1 MIKKSVVVL
10 LFLAI
15 ILFNLSGT
23 INPVAGKA
31 PQITPSYFVD
41 DTGSGTTCSQA
52 TPCLLVTAMAKPET
66 NYNIF
71 LAAGNYIGTGNEVI
85 LLTKNISLYG
95 GWAGTTAYPLVRDP
109 DTYKAVIDGQN
120 ARRGISILG
129 GSVNPLSPSI
139 NGLWIT
145 NGNASGLTTS
155 CEGNAGT
162 PSGCGGG
169 IFINNASP
177 YIQSNYIY
185 ANTASK
191 GGASNHSGYGG
202 GIYARVCGGSRIT
215 GNQIYNNLA
224 DDTHQG
230 VGGGVS
236 LRYCTADTEIDHNK
250 IFNNSAGIYPEHGF
264 GAGMQLSND
273 LSYIH
278 DNSLIGNGVQ
288 DAGRVYGAG
297 IHLWYGSP
305 TIVNNLISENQGD
318 EAVYI
323 GYGDNANFSGNRLF
337 NNQTTVGVRLVNS
350 NRTETN
356 CTPSNMLLVANN
368 FISHPTG
375 TGLYLVGG
383 GIYGLCAY
391 ILYNSI
397 DGGSTG
403 IIYDGVITADLENNI
418 TSNHS
423 SIGIDT
429 TLLTSVPT
437 VYHTLFYNNGAN
449 GYTGSDPVYGN
460 PRYIRPSEGNLHI
473 WCTSAARDAGALLW
487 VVDVDIDGQIRPVYS
502 GVDIG
507 ADECT
512 PLFYLPLLNR
522 N

>member
-10 LFLAI
+10 LFLVI

-52 TPCLLVTAMAKPET
+52 TPCLLATALAKPET

-145 NGNASGLTTS
+145 NGNASGLTTN
-155 CEGNAGT
+155 CAGTAGT

-169 IFINNASP
+169 IFIYNASP
-177 YIQSNYIY
+177 YIENNHIY

-191 GGASNHSGYGG
+191 SGANLHSGYGG
-202 GIYARVCGGSRIT
+202 GIYARYCGGSRIT
-215 GNQIYNNLA
+215 ENQIYTNLA
-224 DDTHQG
+224 DTTRQG
-230 VGGGVS
+230 AGGGVV
-236 LRYCTADTEIDHNK
+236 LRDCAADSEFDHNTVSS
-250 IFNNSAGIYPEHGF
+250 NSAGVYPEHGF
-264 GAGMQLSND
+264 GAGLELSYT
-273 LSYIH
+273 LTYIH
-278 DNSLIGNGVQ
+278 DNSLIDNGLQ

-305 TIVNNLISENQGD
+305 TIVNNLISENRGD

-323 GYGDNANFSGNRLF
+323 GYGDNANFSSNRLF
-337 NNQTTVGVRLVNS
+337 NNQTAVGVYLVNS
-350 NRTETN
+350 NRTVPD
-356 CTPSNMLLVANN
+356 CTPDNMTLVANN
-368 FISHPTG
+368 FISHSNDV
-375 TGLYLVGG
+375 GLSLNGSG
-383 GIYGLCAY
+383 AKGLCAY
-391 ILYNSI
+391 VLYNSI
-397 DGGSTG
+397 DGGETG
-403 IIYDGVITADLENNI
+403 IFYQGVIDADLENNI
-418 TSNHS
+418 VSNHS
-423 SIGIDT
+423 TIGIDT
-429 TLLTSVPT
+429 TLITTTPM
-437 VYHTLFYNNGAN
+437 VYHTLFYNNGIN
-449 GYTGSDPVYGN
+449 GYTGSYPVYGD
-460 PRYIRPSEGNLHI
+460 PQYIRPLQGNLHI
-473 WCTSAARDAGALLW
+473 YCASAARDAGTPLW
-487 VVDVDIDGQIRPVYS
+487 VVDHDIDDQVRPVYS

-512 PLFYLPLLNR
+512 PLFYLPLLFR
-522 N
+522 P